1 MIKSKFRRERKMK
14 HCDNCNKDFDT
25 EEQTCPICGAELRD
39 TSSDETETAEIVS
52 TMTIT
57 GIL

>member
-1 MIKSKFRRERKMK
+1 MK
-14 HCDNCNKDFDT
+14 RCNNCNKDFDT
-25 EEQTCPICGAELRD
+25 SEQTCPICGATLQD
-39 TSSDETETAEIVS
+39 MSPDETETAEIVS

>member
-1 MIKSKFRRERKMK
+1 MK
-14 HCDNCNKDFDT
+14 HCDICNKDFNM
-25 EEQTCPICGAELRD
+25 EEENCPICGATLHDMSPE
-39 TSSDETETAEIVS
+39 ETETAEIVS